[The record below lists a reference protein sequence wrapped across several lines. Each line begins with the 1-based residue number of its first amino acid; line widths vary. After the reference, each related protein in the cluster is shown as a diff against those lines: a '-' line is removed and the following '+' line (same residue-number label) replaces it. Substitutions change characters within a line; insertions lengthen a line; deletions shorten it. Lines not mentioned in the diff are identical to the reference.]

1 MKTIIAAAAL
11 AAVSFTMSGC
21 ASADTQAVLK
31 NLQGCERHY
40 NGVVSGG
47 LAGAGFS
54 GSVKID
60 CPPSALADLAL
71 PVR

>member
-1 MKTIIAAAAL
+1 MKTTTLLTLAAAAATL
-11 AAVSFTMSGC
+11 AAC
-21 ASADTQAVLK
+21 ATGDRKAVLD

-47 LAGAGFS
+47 IVGAGFS

-60 CPPSALADLAL
+60 CAPGVGVP
-71 PVR
+71 